1 MNPVHIHLLLNH
13 VPVIGTLVAIALL
26 AWALLR
32 RKPELTRASLAMFVV
47 FALAGIVVYFT
58 GEPAEHLVEDLPGV
72 SHDAIEAHEEAALLA
87 TALLG
92 GLGALALGGLVAFRR
107 ALSVPRGFAVLAL
120 GLSLLS
126 ATAMGWT
133 ANLGGKIRHTE
144 IAAPAAGTDLT
155 GVLAAH
161 PETEEHGTDSLVS
174 QALPAVPAQG
184 GHEIPGAMRIEHAEI
199 HEALVGATRTPGR
212 VGAAAREVARVLDPH
227 FVREEQIALP
237 PLGLL
242 QGLARGGAVT
252 EEMMDVLPITD
263 ALAAELPGML
273 REHERIR
280 AALEDL
286 ARVAREEGHPEYAAL
301 AEKIMVH
308 AQMEEQVT
316 SPAAVLVGEVVR
328 MRLEE

>member
-1 MNPVHIHLLLNH
+1 MSPVHIHLLLNH

-32 RKPELTRASLAMFVV
+32 RNPALTRASLGMFVV
-47 FALAGIVVYFT
+47 FALAGIVVYLT

-72 SHDAIEAHEEAALLA
+72 SHDAIEAHEEAAFLA

-92 GLGALALGGLVAFRR
+92 GLGALALGGLVALRR
-107 ALSVPRGFAVLAL
+107 APSVPRGFAILTL
-120 GLSLLS
+120 GFSLLP

-144 IAAPAAGTDLT
+144 IAAPAAWTNVT
-155 GVLAAH
+155 RAPAAQ
-161 PETEEHGTDSLVS
+161 PETDEHATASLVS
-174 QALPAVPAQG
+174 HALPALPARG
-184 GHEIPGAMRIEHAEI
+184 GPEIPEAMRIEHAEI
-199 HEALVGATRTPGR
+199 HEALVGATRVPGR

-227 FVREEQIALP
+227 FIREEQIALP

-242 QGLARGGAVT
+242 QALARGDAVT
-252 EEMMDVLPITD
+252 EEMMEVLPMTD
-263 ALAAELPGML
+263 ALVAELPGML
-273 REHERIR
+273 REHGRIR
-280 AALEDL
+280 AALENL
-286 ARVAREEGHPEYAAL
+286 ARVARDEGRLEYAAL

-316 SPAAVLVGEVVR
+316 YPAAVLVGEVIR
-328 MRLEE
+328 LRLEE